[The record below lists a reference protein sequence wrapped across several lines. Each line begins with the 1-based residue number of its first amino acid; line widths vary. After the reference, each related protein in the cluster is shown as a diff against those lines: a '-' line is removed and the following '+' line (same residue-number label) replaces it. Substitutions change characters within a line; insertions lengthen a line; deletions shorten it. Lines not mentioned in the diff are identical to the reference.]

1 PSLVP
6 VDEFLF
12 CFCIGVEG
20 KTLSQISWDFLT
32 KKGLDTR
39 ATGTA
44 NVRSLGDPRMHANG
58 NALPVEQRTVQ
69 LAGPEGTRLHFS
81 GPPSELTGTI
91 PLVNTGPDKQK
102 IRTVAVNTEKLQ
114 GPARLP
120 LSEFGLNARLYGGT
134 QANVPAMIVLNS
146 QTPPGRYDF
155 EVTVGGRS
163 LPARAYVS
171 EVV

>member
-1 PSLVP
+1 MVHSGRPLNGP
-6 VDEFLF
+6 VYRPRWRDEPFISSTTALSKEC
-12 CFCIGVEG
+12 CFFVVKAICGRHIGELRNRFQERCN
-20 KTLSQISWDFLT
+20 KHTWDFLT

-81 GPPSELTGTI
+81 GPPSGLTGTI

-102 IRTVAVNTEKLQ
+102 IRTVAVNVDIYTTSNYASRPKPNHKTTRETK
-114 GPARLP
+114 
-120 LSEFGLNARLYGGT
+120 
-134 QANVPAMIVLNS
+134 
-146 QTPPGRYDF
+146 
-155 EVTVGGRS
+155 
-163 LPARAYVS
+163 
-171 EVV
+171 